1 MAVSV
6 GLDFGEKRIGVA
18 VSDESGV
25 IAEALKTIEFRSQ
38 KQLLADLEEIVKDY
52 RAAAVV
58 VGLPKTLAGEIGPA
72 ALHVL
77 KHVEWLKARLQ
88 AEWVLWDERLTTK
101 EVERMLVAADISRRK
116 RAQVRDRLSAQRIL
130 QSYLDHLRFQPPQPG
145 NPG

>member
-1 MAVSV
+1 MAVFI

-25 IAEALKTIEFRSQ
+25 IAESLTTVEFRSQ
-38 KQLLADLEEIVKDY
+38 KQLLADLEEMVKSY
-52 RAAAVV
+52 KAAVIV

-77 KHVEWLKARLQ
+77 KHVEWLKARLE

-101 EVERMLVAADISRRK
+101 EVERMLLSADISRRK

-130 QSYLDHLRFQPPQPG
+130 QSYLDHLRFQSPQPG